1 LIDAGERVSRDN
13 LKPPVVLDCCVMVT
27 PQVFW
32 LRDNQDENV
41 LAWKMMPELIDAG

>member
-1 LIDAGERVSRDN
+1 
-13 LKPPVVLDCCVMVT
+13 MVT

-41 LAWKMMPELIDAG
+41 VAWEVMSGLIDAG

>member
-1 LIDAGERVSRDN
+1 
-13 LKPPVVLDCCVMVT
+13 MVT

-41 LAWKMMPELIDAG
+41 VAWKVMSGLIDARLAGKASRRQSG

>member
-1 LIDAGERVSRDN
+1 
-13 LKPPVVLDCCVMVT
+13 MVT

-41 LAWKMMPELIDAG
+41 VAWKVMPGLIDAGWLCLRAARQSG

>member
-1 LIDAGERVSRDN
+1 
-13 LKPPVVLDCCVMVT
+13 MVT

-41 LAWKMMPELIDAG
+41 VAWKGMPGLIDAG

>member
-1 LIDAGERVSRDN
+1 
-13 LKPPVVLDCCVMVT
+13 MVT

-41 LAWKMMPELIDAG
+41 VAWKVMPGLIDAG

>member
-1 LIDAGERVSRDN
+1 
-13 LKPPVVLDCCVMVT
+13 MVT

-41 LAWKMMPELIDAG
+41 VAWRVMTGLIDAGSLCLRAARQSG